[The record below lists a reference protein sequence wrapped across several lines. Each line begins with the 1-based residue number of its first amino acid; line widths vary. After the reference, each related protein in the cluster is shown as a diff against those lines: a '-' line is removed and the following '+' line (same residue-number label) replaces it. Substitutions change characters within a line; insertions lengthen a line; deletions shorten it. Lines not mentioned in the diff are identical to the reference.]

1 MILENLLLRRRWK
14 KRGVKLSPG
23 SHIESA
29 TEIGR
34 GTRING
40 PISIKGKGA
49 CTIGSHCALGADIKI
64 ITSNHLIDHA
74 NLQCSLQRR
83 IGADEL
89 DQARGPVVIG
99 HNVWIGDS
107 AIILTGVTIGDGAV
121 IGAGAVVTRD
131 VPDFGV
137 AAGVPAKVMRRRFSD
152 AICDQLKA
160 IAWWHWDDA
169 RIARNRRL
177 FDVDLAKATDD
188 TFLSD
193 ILAE

>member
-1 MILENLLLRRRWK
+1 MILKDLLLRRHWK

-23 SHIESA
+23 SRIESE

-49 CTIGSHCALGADIKI
+49 CAIGRHCALGADVKI
-64 ITSNHLIDHA
+64 ITSNHLIDFA
-74 NLQCSLQRR
+74 NVQCALQRR
-83 IGADEL
+83 IGAHEL
-89 DQARGPVVIG
+89 DEARGPVTIG

-131 VPDFGV
+131 IPDFGV
-137 AAGVPAKVMRRRFSD
+137 AAGVPAKVLRRRF
-152 AICDQLKA
+152 AEPICEQLKM
-160 IAWWHWDDA
+160 IGWWHWDA
-169 RIARNRRL
+169 AKIARNRRL
-177 FDVDLAKATDD
+177 FDVDLSQAGPD
-188 TFLSD
+188 LR
-193 ILAE
+193 LADLVVE